1 MQFDWAREVF
11 KKIFGENSI
20 KEGGGGVING
30 SFSTKDKNIF
40 GFKINVK
47 HNITFIK
54 KNFQT
59 FITFIKNFF
68 PNFDKNVQQTDN
80 EYLT

>member
-1 MQFDWAREVF
+1 MQFDWAREEIE
-11 KKIFGENSI
+11 KKNLV
-20 KEGGGGVING
+20 GGGVING

-54 KNFQT
+54 
-59 FITFIKNFF
+59 NFF
-68 PNFDKNVQQTDN
+68 PNFYNIHK
-80 EYLT
+80 EFFSKL